1 MGRTGAPAHPS
12 SEGVRG
18 LPGSTEHGGT
28 GTHGLT
34 RTSVQRH
41 VCGG

>member
-1 MGRTGAPAHPS
+1 MGHTGAPAHPS

-28 GTHGLT
+28 GDTHLDTDVRSAPRALG
-34 RTSVQRH
+34 
-41 VCGG
+41 